1 MAANNLSEP
10 TLASSMLCY
19 SYEGS
24 WDRCLEKSILT
35 LWKGKVEVLKS
46 LFFFPAALMVSYQT
60 GTWLQNY
67 DG

>member
-10 TLASSMLCY
+10 ILASSMLCY

-24 WDRCLEKSILT
+24 WDRCLEKDILT
-35 LWKGKVEVLKS
+35 LWKGKVEVLRS
-46 LFFFPAALMVSYQT
+46 HFFSAALMVSYQT
-60 GTWLQNY
+60 GIWLQNY